1 MAYPPVHHR
10 DRALRRLS
18 LVTKGLAVSAIFA
31 TGGIVAAIA
40 QASPAPKTT
49 KPPVGQPG
57 EAPGA
62 AVPRDTATTPAS
74 RGRGRVPVA
83 PTVTRA
89 PGGRIAPPAAPARTT
104 ATLAPPPAPPTDPP
118 TEAPVAV
125 PEPTDSGGS

>member
-1 MAYPPVHHR
+1 MAHPPVYHR

-40 QASPAPKTT
+40 QATPAPKA
-49 KPPVGQPG
+49 KPPANQPA
-57 EAPGA
+57 APGA

-74 RGRGRVPVA
+74 RGRGRVPVS
-83 PTVTRA
+83 PTATRA
-89 PGGRIAPPAAPARTT
+89 PGGRVGVPARTATT
-104 ATLAPPPAPPTDPP
+104 APAPPPAPPTDPSSEP
-118 TEAPVAV
+118 PAAV